1 MANEEVLE
9 DGEEPKKKGGIV
21 KILIFVLLG
30 ILLIGI
36 TVGATLFMTGFFDA
50 KPVVVDE
57 AGNVVEQLEAGGE
70 VEGSGDPNAPKPL
83 QKQAKEL
90 PESQKFDQTYAQMED
105 KFTVNLSGSKK
116 FVLFS
121 LGYMTHYDERI
132 VEAVAKHQ
140 MAIRSAV
147 LMEVGTYTEDEI
159 FSVVAKQKMASNI
172 RDRMN
177 EVLENYE
184 DFGGIEEV
192 YFTEFVVQ

>member
-1 MANEEVLE
+1 MADEEILE
-9 DGEEPKKKGGIV
+9 DGEQPKKKGGIV

-36 TVGATLFMTGFFDA
+36 TVGATLFMTGFFDS

-70 VEGSGDPNAPKPL
+70 VGGSEDPNAPKAL
-83 QKQAKEL
+83 EKQAKEL
-90 PESQKFDQTYAQMED
+90 PESQKFDQTYAPMDD

-132 VEAVAKHQ
+132 IEAVAKHQ

>member
-1 MANEEVLE
+1 MADEEVLE